1 VSPVK
6 APGMLLNAG
15 PIALRL
21 QRAADA
27 GPEGPGQQHGWWS
40 AEQRA
45 ARRAERDERRRRRK
59 NRWTP
64 GNDVCLLENGE
75 EFFPAVFEAI
85 DAAHEEVL
93 IETFI
98 VFEDKV
104 GHALRDAIV
113 RAARRGVR
121 VTLLVDG
128 FGSSD
133 LGAGYIQALADAGV
147 HLYVFDPCRR
157 VLGVRFK
164 IFRRMH
170 RKLVVIDRALAFI
183 GGINYSADHLGDFGP
198 QAKQDYSAS
207 VRGPIVAE
215 IREFMLRQLRD
226 QPRARQTDLLPAWPD
241 AVDRAQAARQA
252 VPPPA
257 GNAETI
263 FVTRDNHLHRNAIE
277 RHYRAAI
284 RSARQRV
291 VIANAY
297 FFPGYLL
304 LRELRRAAQ
313 RGVDVR
319 LILQGEPDMKI
330 VRAASL
336 LYEYLQRDGVR
347 IFEYCE
353 RPLHG
358 KVALVDDQWATV
370 GSSNLDPLSLS
381 LNLEAN
387 LIVRDRDFNRDLA
400 DRLTRLM
407 AKSCR
412 EVPVTPG
419 RRWPLLHQA
428 WTTFLFHVLRGFPV
442 WAGWLPRHAPR
453 LQALAGPPGE
463 NG

>member
-1 VSPVK
+1 VSSGGVD
-6 APGMLLNAG
+6 
-15 PIALRL
+15 LRL
-21 QRAADA
+21 DRIADVA
-27 GPEGPGQQHGWWS
+27 PEVARKHPWWTM
-40 AEQRA
+40 EQRA
-45 ARRAERDERRRRRK
+45 AWRAQRDERRRRRK
-59 NRWTP
+59 NRWTA
-64 GNDVCLLENGE
+64 GNEVRLLENGE

-85 DAAHEEVL
+85 ASAREEVL

-98 VFEDKV
+98 LFEDKV
-104 GHALRDAIV
+104 GNALREAMV
-113 RAARRGVR
+113 NAARRGVR

-133 LGAGYIQALADAGV
+133 LGAAFVGELADVGV
-147 HLYVFDPCRR
+147 RLCVFDPCRR
-157 VLGVRFK
+157 VMGLRFK
-164 IFRRMH
+164 ILRRMH
-170 RKLVVIDRALAFI
+170 RKLVVIDRSLAFI
-183 GGINYSADHLGDFGP
+183 GGINYSADHLSDFGP
-198 QAKQDYSAS
+198 EAKQDYSAS

-215 IREFMLRQLRD
+215 IHEFMLRQLRD
-226 QPRARQTDLLPAWPD
+226 QPCASHAQPSWMRGGGDGDGPRSASLPLPA
-241 AVDRAQAARQA
+241 
-252 VPPPA
+252 PA
-257 GNAETI
+257 GDAETI
-263 FVTRDNHLHRNAIE
+263 FVTRDNHMHRNAIE

-284 RSARQRV
+284 RSARHRV

-304 LRELRRAAQ
+304 LRELRRAAR

-347 IFEYCE
+347 IFEYCK

-358 KVALVDDQWATV
+358 KVALIDDQWATV

-400 DRLTRLM
+400 GRLDELM
-407 AKSCR
+407 VESCR
-412 EVPVTPG
+412 EAPVTPG
-419 RRWPLLHQA
+419 RRWPLLHQL

-442 WAGWLPRHAPR
+442 WAGWLPRHSPK
-453 LQALAGPPGE
+453 LETLAAPPGQD
-463 NG
+463 GR

>member
-1 VSPVK
+1 MNAMEIDLRLERTAEA
-6 APGMLLNAG
+6 APGT
-15 PIALRL
+15 
-21 QRAADA
+21 
-27 GPEGPGQQHGWWS
+27 PGQVWWS
-40 AEQRA
+40 TEQRA
-45 ARRAERDERRRRRK
+45 ARRAHRDERRRRK
-59 NRWTP
+59 NRWTA
-64 GNDVCLLENGE
+64 GNDVRLLENGE

-85 DAAHEEVL
+85 DAAREEVL

-98 VFEDKV
+98 LFEDKV
-104 GHALRDAIV
+104 GHALREAMV

-133 LGAGYIQALADAGV
+133 LGAAYVTELAEAGV
-147 HLYVFDPCRR
+147 HLCVFDPCRR
-157 VLGVRFK
+157 VLGLRFK
-164 IFRRMH
+164 ILRRMH

-198 QAKQDYSAS
+198 EAKQDYSAS

-215 IREFMLRQLRD
+215 IHEFMLRQLRD
-226 QPRARQTDLLPAWPD
+226 QPCATPADGSRQRLAPRPLPA
-241 AVDRAQAARQA
+241 
-252 VPPPA
+252 PA
-257 GNAETI
+257 GSAETI
-263 FVTRDNHLHRNAIE
+263 FVTRDNHLHRNEIE

-304 LRELRRAAQ
+304 LRELRRAAR

-347 IFEYCE
+347 IFEYCK

-387 LIVRDRDFNRDLA
+387 LIVRDAGFNRELA
-400 DRLTRLM
+400 GRLEQLM
-407 AKSCR
+407 AESCR

-428 WTTFLFHVLRGFPV
+428 WTTFLFHVLRGYPG
-442 WAGWLPRHAPR
+442 WARWLPRHSPR
-453 LQALAGPPGE
+453 LETLAAPPGG
-463 NG
+463 NGR

>member
-1 VSPVK
+1 MN
-6 APGMLLNAG
+6 GRGLD
-15 PIALRL
+15 IALG
-21 QRAADA
+21 RAADA
-27 GPEGPGQQHGWWS
+27 WPEAQAPQHGWWS

-64 GNDVCLLENGE
+64 GNEVRLLENGE

-85 DAAHEEVL
+85 DAAREEVL

-98 VFEDKV
+98 LFEDKV
-104 GHALRDAIV
+104 GNTLREVVV
-113 RAARRGVR
+113 RAAGRGVR

-133 LGAGYIQALADAGV
+133 LGAAYVQALADAGV
-147 HLYVFDPCRR
+147 HLCVFDPCRR
-157 VLGVRFK
+157 VFGLRFK
-164 IFRRMH
+164 ILRRMH
-170 RKLVVIDRALAFI
+170 RKLVVIDRELAFI

-198 QAKQDYSAS
+198 EAKQDYAAS
-207 VRGPIVAE
+207 VQGPIVAE
-215 IREFMLRQLRD
+215 IHEFMRRQLRD
-226 QPRARQTDLLPAWPD
+226 HA
-241 AVDRAQAARQA
+241 RAQPAERHAAPAREA
-252 VPPPA
+252 TRSLSPPA
-257 GNAETI
+257 GRAETI

-347 IFEYCE
+347 IFEYCK

-387 LIVRDRDFNRDLA
+387 LIVRDHAFNSDLA
-400 DRLTRLM
+400 ARLEHLM
-407 AKSCR
+407 ATSCR

-428 WTTFLFHVLRGFPV
+428 WTTLLFHVLRGFPV
-442 WAGWLPRHAPR
+442 WAGWLPRHVPR
-453 LQALAGPPGE
+453 LETLAAPSDRRG
-463 NG
+463 

>member
-1 VSPVK
+1 MSPGSVE
-6 APGMLLNAG
+6 
-15 PIALRL
+15 LRL
-21 QRAADA
+21 DRAAEAVPDHG
-27 GPEGPGQQHGWWS
+27 GPQHPWWTT
-40 AEQRA
+40 EQRA
-45 ARRAERDERRRRRK
+45 ARRAQRDERRRRRR
-59 NRWTP
+59 NRWTA
-64 GNDVCLLENGE
+64 GNEVRLLENGE

-85 DAAHEEVL
+85 DAAREEVL

-98 VFEDKV
+98 LFEDKV
-104 GHALRDAIV
+104 GHALRESMV
-113 RAARRGVR
+113 SAARRGVR

-128 FGSSD
+128 FGTSD
-133 LGAGYIQALADAGV
+133 LGAAYIGELAGAGV
-147 HLYVFDPCRR
+147 HLCVFDPCRR
-157 VLGVRFK
+157 VLGMRFK
-164 IFRRMH
+164 ILRRMH
-170 RKLVVIDRALAFI
+170 RKLVVIDRTLAFI
-183 GGINYSADHLGDFGP
+183 GGINYSADHLSDFGP
-198 QAKQDYSAS
+198 EAKQDYSAS

-215 IREFMLRQLRD
+215 IHEFMLRQLRD
-226 QPRARQTDLLPAWPD
+226 QPCANQGEPTRTPAPGD
-241 AVDRAQAARQA
+241 GQRVAARP
-252 VPPPA
+252 VPAPA
-257 GNAETI
+257 GEAQTI
-263 FVTRDNHLHRNAIE
+263 FVTRDNHLHRNEIE

-284 RSARQRV
+284 RSARHRV

-304 LRELRRAAQ
+304 LRELRRAAR

-347 IFEYCE
+347 IFEYCK

-387 LIVRDRDFNRDLA
+387 LIVRDGDFNRDLA
-400 DRLTRLM
+400 GRLEQLM
-407 AKSCR
+407 SESCR
-412 EVPVTPG
+412 EAPVTPG

-442 WAGWLPRHAPR
+442 WAGWLPRHTPK
-453 LQALAGPPGE
+453 LETLAAPPGR

>member
-1 VSPVK
+1 MSAGSVELRLDRASDV
-6 APGMLLNAG
+6 APG
-15 PIALRL
+15 
-21 QRAADA
+21 
-27 GPEGPGQQHGWWS
+27 GPGSQHPWWT

-45 ARRAERDERRRRRK
+45 ARRAHRDERRRRRK
-59 NRWTP
+59 NRWTA
-64 GNDVCLLENGE
+64 GNDVRLLENGE
-75 EFFPAVFEAI
+75 EFFPAVFQAI
-85 DAAHEEVL
+85 DAAREEVL

-98 VFEDKV
+98 LFEDKV
-104 GHALRDAIV
+104 GKALQEVIV

-133 LGAGYIQALADAGV
+133 LGVGFIAELADAGV
-147 HLYVFDPCRR
+147 HLCVFDPCQR

-164 IFRRMH
+164 ILRRMH
-170 RKLVVIDRALAFI
+170 RKLVVIDRSLAFI
-183 GGINYSADHLGDFGP
+183 GGINYSADHLADFGP
-198 QAKQDYSAS
+198 EAKQDYSAS

-215 IREFMLRQLRD
+215 IHEFMLRQLRN
-226 QPRARQTDLLPAWPD
+226 QPCAGHAERSREQALG
-241 AVDRAQAARQA
+241 DRPQAAQRSL
-252 VPPPA
+252 PPPA
-257 GNAETI
+257 GVAETI
-263 FVTRDNHLHRNAIE
+263 FVTRDNHVHRNEIE

-284 RSARQRV
+284 RSARHRV

-304 LRELRRAAQ
+304 LRELRRAAR

-347 IFEYCE
+347 IFEYCK

-387 LIVRDRDFNRDLA
+387 LIVRDGDFNRDLA
-400 DRLTRLM
+400 GRLERLM
-407 AKSCR
+407 DDSCR

-442 WAGWLPRHAPR
+442 WAGWLPRHAPK
-453 LQALAGPPGE
+453 LETLASPPGE

>member
-1 VSPVK
+1 
-6 APGMLLNAG
+6 MD
-15 PIALRL
+15 IDLRL
-21 QRAADA
+21 ERTAEAAS
-27 GPEGPGQQHGWWS
+27 GTPGQAWWS
-40 AEQRA
+40 TEQRA
-45 ARRAERDERRRRRK
+45 ARRAHRDERRRRK
-59 NRWTP
+59 NRWTG
-64 GNDVCLLENGE
+64 GNDVRLLENGE

-85 DAAHEEVL
+85 DAAREEVL

-98 VFEDKV
+98 LFEDKV
-104 GHALRDAIV
+104 GHALREAMV

-133 LGAGYIQALADAGV
+133 LGAAYVSELAEAGV
-147 HLYVFDPCRR
+147 HLCVFDPCRR
-157 VLGVRFK
+157 VLGLRFK
-164 IFRRMH
+164 ILRRMH
-170 RKLVVIDRALAFI
+170 RKLVVIDRELAFI

-198 QAKQDYSAS
+198 EAKQDYSAS

-215 IREFMLRQLRD
+215 IHEFMLRQLRD
-226 QPRARQTDLLPAWPD
+226 QPCATPADGSSQRLAPRPLPA
-241 AVDRAQAARQA
+241 
-252 VPPPA
+252 PA
-257 GNAETI
+257 GSAETI
-263 FVTRDNHLHRNAIE
+263 FVTRDNHLHRNEIE

-284 RSARQRV
+284 RSARHRV

-304 LRELRRAAQ
+304 LRELRRAAR

-347 IFEYCE
+347 IFEYCK

-387 LIVRDRDFNRDLA
+387 LIVRDAGFNRELA
-400 DRLTRLM
+400 GRLEQLM
-407 AKSCR
+407 AESCR

-428 WTTFLFHVLRGFPV
+428 WTTVLFHVLRGYPG
-442 WAGWLPRHAPR
+442 WARWLPRHSPR
-453 LQALAGPPGE
+453 LETLAAPPG
-463 NG
+463 GSGR

>member
-1 VSPVK
+1 
-6 APGMLLNAG
+6 MD
-15 PIALRL
+15 IELRL
-21 QRAADA
+21 ERAAEA
-27 GPEGPGQQHGWWS
+27 TPGTPATPGQAWWS
-40 AEQRA
+40 TEQRA
-45 ARRAERDERRRRRK
+45 ARRAHRDERRRRK
-59 NRWTP
+59 NRWTA
-64 GNDVCLLENGE
+64 GNDVRLLENGE

-85 DAAHEEVL
+85 DAAREEVL

-98 VFEDKV
+98 LFEDKV
-104 GHALRDAIV
+104 GHALREAMV
-113 RAARRGVR
+113 GAARRGVR

-133 LGAGYIQALADAGV
+133 LGAAYVTELAEAGV
-147 HLYVFDPCRR
+147 HLCVFDPCRR
-157 VLGVRFK
+157 VLGLRFK
-164 IFRRMH
+164 ILRRMH
-170 RKLVVIDRALAFI
+170 RKLVVIDRELAFI

-198 QAKQDYSAS
+198 EAKQDYSAS

-215 IREFMLRQLRD
+215 IHEFMLRQLRG
-226 QPRARQTDLLPAWPD
+226 QPC
-241 AVDRAQAARQA
+241 ARQA
-252 VPPPA
+252 EGSRQRLAPRPPPVPA
-257 GNAETI
+257 GSAETI
-263 FVTRDNHLHRNAIE
+263 FVTRDNHLHRNEIE

-284 RSARQRV
+284 RSARHRV

-304 LRELRRAAQ
+304 LRELRRAAR

-347 IFEYCE
+347 IFEYCK

-358 KVALVDDQWATV
+358 KVALVDDLWATV

-387 LIVRDRDFNRDLA
+387 LIVRDAGYNRELSG
-400 DRLTRLM
+400 RLELLM
-407 AKSCR
+407 GESCR

-428 WTTFLFHVLRGFPV
+428 WTTFLFHVLRGYPG
-442 WAGWLPRHAPR
+442 WARWLPRHAPR
-453 LQALAGPPGE
+453 LETLAAPPGG
-463 NG
+463 NGP

>member
-1 VSPVK
+1 MS
-6 APGMLLNAG
+6 GGGLDM
-15 PIALRL
+15 RL
-21 QRAADA
+21 DRRADG
-27 GPEGPGQQHGWWS
+27 GPEPATKHPWWT

-45 ARRAERDERRRRRK
+45 ARRSQRDERRRRRK
-59 NRWTP
+59 NRWTA
-64 GNDVCLLENGE
+64 GNEVRLLENGE
-75 EFFPAVFEAI
+75 EFFPAVFEAV
-85 DAAHEEVL
+85 AAAREEVL

-98 VFEDKV
+98 LFEDKV
-104 GHALRDAIV
+104 GNGLREALV
-113 RAARRGVR
+113 NAARRGVR

-133 LGAGYIQALADAGV
+133 LGAAFVAELADAGV
-147 HLYVFDPCRR
+147 RLCVFDPCRR
-157 VLGVRFK
+157 VLGLRFK
-164 IFRRMH
+164 ILRRMH
-170 RKLVVIDRALAFI
+170 RKLVVIDRTLAFI

-198 QAKQDYSAS
+198 EAKQDYSAS
-207 VRGPIVAE
+207 VRGPIVGE
-215 IREFMLRQLRD
+215 IHAFMLRQLRD
-226 QPRARQTDLLPAWPD
+226 QPCANHGPLAWTRAGADGARAAWPPLPA
-241 AVDRAQAARQA
+241 
-252 VPPPA
+252 PA
-257 GNAETI
+257 GDAETI
-263 FVTRDNHLHRNAIE
+263 FVTRDNHMHRNGIE

-284 RSARQRV
+284 RSARHRV

-304 LRELRRAAQ
+304 LRELRRAAR

-347 IFEYCE
+347 IFEYCK

-358 KVALVDDQWATV
+358 KVAVVDDQWATV

-400 DRLTRLM
+400 GRLDELM
-407 AKSCR
+407 TGSCR
-412 EVPVTPG
+412 EAPVTPG
-419 RRWPLLHQA
+419 RRWPLLHQL

-442 WAGWLPRHAPR
+442 WAGWLPRHAPK
-453 LQALAGPPGE
+453 LETLAAPPSQNGP
-463 NG
+463 

>member
-1 VSPVK
+1 
-6 APGMLLNAG
+6 MNAG
-15 PIALRL
+15 SLDLRL
-21 QRAADA
+21 ERAADVA
-27 GPEGPGQQHGWWS
+27 TDAAPHAWW
-40 AEQRA
+40 APEQRA
-45 ARRAERDERRRRRK
+45 ARRAARDERRRRRIS
-59 NRWTP
+59 RWTA
-64 GNDVCLLENGE
+64 GNDVRLLENGE

-85 DAAHEEVL
+85 DGAREEVL

-98 VFEDKV
+98 LFEDKV
-104 GHALRDAIV
+104 GHALRESIV
-113 RAARRGVR
+113 RAGKRGVR

-133 LGAGYIQALADAGV
+133 LGVEYIQELTEAGV
-147 HLYVFDPCRR
+147 HLCVFDPCRR
-157 VLGVRFK
+157 VLGMRFK
-164 IFRRMH
+164 ILRRMH
-170 RKLVVIDRALAFI
+170 RKLVVVDRSLAFI

-198 QAKQDYSAS
+198 EAKQDYSAS
-207 VRGPIVAE
+207 VRGPIVDQ
-215 IREFMLRQLRD
+215 IRDFMLRQLRD
-226 QPRARQTDLLPAWPD
+226 QPCAKRLDKLPPSAP
-241 AVDRAQAARQA
+241 AANAGLRSDKA
-252 VPPPA
+252 PA

-263 FVTRDNHLHRNAIE
+263 FVTRDNHLHRNSIE

-304 LRELRRAAQ
+304 LRELRRAAR

-330 VRAASL
+330 VKAASL

-347 IFEYCE
+347 IFEYCK

-387 LIVRDRDFNRDLA
+387 LIVRDGDFNHDLA
-400 DRLTRLM
+400 QRLDQLM
-407 AKSCR
+407 AESCR
-412 EVPVTPG
+412 EAPVTPG
-419 RRWPLLHQA
+419 RRWPLLHQV
-428 WTTFLFHVLRGFPV
+428 WTTFLFHVLRGFPT
-442 WAGWLPRHAPR
+442 WANWLPRHAPK
-453 LQALAGPPGE
+453 LETLAAPPGR
-463 NG
+463 GG

>member
-1 VSPVK
+1 M
-6 APGMLLNAG
+6 GL
-15 PIALRL
+15 ALD
-21 QRAADA
+21 RAAEVA
-27 GPEGPGQQHGWWS
+27 PNQPASQHPWWTT
-40 AEQRA
+40 EQRA
-45 ARRAERDERRRRRK
+45 ARRAQRDERRRRRK
-59 NRWTP
+59 NRWTA
-64 GNDVCLLENGE
+64 GNEVRLLENGE

-85 DAAHEEVL
+85 DGARDEVL

-98 VFEDKV
+98 LFEDKV
-104 GHALRDAIV
+104 GHALREAMV

-133 LGAGYIQALADAGV
+133 LGQAFISELADAGV
-147 HLYVFDPCRR
+147 HLCVFDPCQRI
-157 VLGVRFK
+157 LGVRFK
-164 IFRRMH
+164 ILRRMH

-183 GGINYSADHLGDFGP
+183 GGINYSADHLDDFGP
-198 QAKQDYSAS
+198 EAKQDYSAS

-215 IREFMLRQLRD
+215 IHEFMLRQLRGQSCAGHAEAPREQASD
-226 QPRARQTDLLPAWPD
+226 DRPRAATCP
-241 AVDRAQAARQA
+241 

-257 GNAETI
+257 GEAQTI
-263 FVTRDNHLHRNAIE
+263 FVTRDNHVHRNEIE

-291 VIANAY
+291 YIANAY

-304 LRELRRAAQ
+304 LRELRRAAR

-347 IFEYCE
+347 IFEYCK

-387 LIVRDRDFNRDLA
+387 LIVRDGDFNRDLA
-400 DRLTRLM
+400 GRLEELM
-407 AKSCR
+407 RESCR
-412 EVPVTPG
+412 EAPATPG

-442 WAGWLPRHAPR
+442 WAGWLPRHAPK
-453 LQALAGPPGE
+453 LETLAAPPSRDG
-463 NG
+463 

>member
-1 VSPVK
+1 MS
-6 APGMLLNAG
+6 GMDLD
-15 PIALRL
+15 LRL
-21 QRAADA
+21 ERAAETPPTGTGHA
-27 GPEGPGQQHGWWS
+27 WWS

-45 ARRAERDERRRRRK
+45 ARRARRDERRRPK

-64 GNDVCLLENGE
+64 GNDVRLLENGE
-75 EFFPAVFEAI
+75 EFFPAVFDAI
-85 DAAHEEVL
+85 DAAREEVL

-98 VFEDKV
+98 LFEDKV
-104 GHALRDAIV
+104 GHALRESVV

-133 LGAGYIQALADAGV
+133 LGAAYVSELADAGV
-147 HLYVFDPCRR
+147 HLCVFDPCRR
-157 VLGVRFK
+157 VLGMRFK
-164 IFRRMH
+164 ILRRMH
-170 RKLVVIDRALAFI
+170 RKLVVIDRELAFI

-198 QAKQDYSAS
+198 EAKQDYSAS

-215 IREFMLRQLRD
+215 IHEFMLRQLRG
-226 QPRARQTDLLPAWPD
+226 QPCAGPAEASRPRRASRPLPA
-241 AVDRAQAARQA
+241 
-252 VPPPA
+252 PA
-257 GNAETI
+257 GEAETI
-263 FVTRDNHLHRNAIE
+263 FVTRDNHLHRNEIE

-284 RSARQRV
+284 RSARHRV

-304 LRELRRAAQ
+304 LRELRRAAR

-347 IFEYCE
+347 IFEYCK

-358 KVALVDDQWATV
+358 KVALVDEQWSTV

-387 LIVRDRDFNRDLA
+387 LIVRDAGFNRELSG
-400 DRLTRLM
+400 RLEKLM
-407 AKSCR
+407 AESCR
-412 EVPVTPG
+412 EAPVTPG

-428 WTTFLFHVLRGFPV
+428 WTTFLFHVLRGYPG
-442 WAGWLPRHAPR
+442 WARWLPRHAPK
-453 LQALAGPPGE
+453 LETLAAPPGG
-463 NG
+463 NGR

>member
-1 VSPVK
+1 MD
-6 APGMLLNAG
+6 AE
-15 PIALRL
+15 LRL
-21 QRAADA
+21 ERASDA
-27 GPEGPGQQHGWWS
+27 AAPEPHPAPGWWS

-45 ARRAERDERRRRRK
+45 VRRAQRNERRQRRK
-59 NRWTP
+59 NRWTG
-64 GNDVCLLENGE
+64 GNAVQLLENGE

-85 DAAHEEVL
+85 DAARDEVL

-98 VFEDKV
+98 LFEDKV
-104 GHALRDAIV
+104 GLALRDAIV
-113 RAARRGVR
+113 RAANRGVR
-121 VTLLVDG
+121 VTMLVDG

-133 LGAGYIQALADAGV
+133 LGAAFIEALSQAGV
-147 HLYVFDPCRR
+147 HLCVFDPCRR
-157 VLGVRFK
+157 VLGMRFK
-164 IFRRMH
+164 ILRRMH
-170 RKLVVIDRALAFI
+170 RKLVVVDRTLAFI

-198 QAKQDYSAS
+198 EAKQDYSAS
-207 VRGPIVAE
+207 VRGPIVAQ
-215 IREFMLRQLRD
+215 IHEFMLRQLRD
-226 QPRARQTDLLPAWPD
+226 QPCARRAD
-241 AVDRAQAARQA
+241 ARGGAARTAGLHWQVGTPA
-252 VPPPA
+252 PA
-257 GNAETI
+257 GTAETI
-263 FVTRDNHLHRNAIE
+263 FVTRDNHLHRNEIE

-284 RSARQRV
+284 RSARHRV

-304 LRELRRAAQ
+304 LRELRRAAR

-347 IFEYCE
+347 IYEYCK

-358 KVALVDDQWATV
+358 KVALVDEQWSTV

-387 LIVRDRDFNRDLA
+387 LIVRDADFNAELSRNLEQ
-400 DRLTRLM
+400 LM
-407 AKSCR
+407 AESCR
-412 EVPVTPG
+412 EVPATPG

-453 LQALAGPPGE
+453 LETLAAPQSRDG
-463 NG
+463 

>member
-1 VSPVK
+1 VS
-6 APGMLLNAG
+6 GL
-15 PIALRL
+15 ALRL
-21 QRAADA
+21 ERAVDA
-27 GPEGPGQQHGWWS
+27 SPAASGPAWWS
-40 AEQRA
+40 TEQRA
-45 ARRAERDERRRRRK
+45 ARRARRDERRRPK
-59 NRWTP
+59 NRWTA
-64 GNDVCLLENGE
+64 GNDVRLLENGE
-75 EFFPAVFEAI
+75 EFFPAVFDAI
-85 DAAHEEVL
+85 DAARDEVL

-98 VFEDKV
+98 LFEDKV
-104 GHALRDAIV
+104 GHALREAMV

-133 LGAGYIQALADAGV
+133 LGAAYVSELADAGV
-147 HLYVFDPCRR
+147 HLCVFDPCRR
-157 VLGVRFK
+157 VLGLRFK
-164 IFRRMH
+164 ILRRMH
-170 RKLVVIDRALAFI
+170 RKLVVIDRELAFI

-198 QAKQDYSAS
+198 EAKQDYSAS
-207 VRGPIVAE
+207 VRGPIVAQ
-215 IREFMLRQLRD
+215 IHEFMLRQLRGQACAG
-226 QPRARQTDLLPAWPD
+226 QPE
-241 AVDRAQAARQA
+241 VARQA
-252 VPPPA
+252 AGSRPLPAPA
-257 GNAETI
+257 GEAETI
-263 FVTRDNHLHRNAIE
+263 FVTRDNHLHRNEIE

-284 RSARQRV
+284 RSARHRV

-304 LRELRRAAQ
+304 LRELRRAAR

-347 IFEYCE
+347 IFEYCK

-387 LIVRDRDFNRDLA
+387 LIVRDEAFNRDLA
-400 DRLTRLM
+400 GRLEQLM
-407 AKSCR
+407 AESCR
-412 EVPVTPG
+412 EAPATPG

-428 WTTFLFHVLRGFPV
+428 WTTFLFHVLRGYPG
-442 WAGWLPRHAPR
+442 WARWLPRHAPK
-453 LQALAGPPGE
+453 LETLAAPPGG
-463 NG
+463 NGQ

>member
-1 VSPVK
+1 VSPGVVD
-6 APGMLLNAG
+6 
-15 PIALRL
+15 LRL
-21 QRAADA
+21 DRAADA
-27 GPEGPGQQHGWWS
+27 VTDRDRPPHPWWT

-45 ARRAERDERRRRRK
+45 VRRAQRDERRRRRK

-64 GNDVCLLENGE
+64 GNDVRLLENGE

-85 DAAHEEVL
+85 DSAQEEVL

-98 VFEDKV
+98 LFEDKV
-104 GHALRDAIV
+104 GHALREAMV
-113 RAARRGVR
+113 SAARRGVR

-133 LGAGYIQALADAGV
+133 LGAAYIGELADAGV
-147 HLYVFDPCRR
+147 HLCVFDPCRR
-157 VLGVRFK
+157 VLGMRFK
-164 IFRRMH
+164 ILRRMH

-183 GGINYSADHLGDFGP
+183 GGINYSADHLSDFGP
-198 QAKQDYSAS
+198 EAKQDYSAS

-215 IREFMLRQLRD
+215 IHEFMLRQLRD
-226 QPRARQTDLLPAWPD
+226 QPCANHGEPSHTPSPADRMRMGARS
-241 AVDRAQAARQA
+241 
-252 VPPPA
+252 VPTPA
-257 GNAETI
+257 GEAQTI
-263 FVTRDNHLHRNAIE
+263 FVTRDNHLHRNEIE

-284 RSARQRV
+284 RSARYRV

-304 LRELRRAAQ
+304 LRELRRAAR

-347 IFEYCE
+347 IFEYCK

-387 LIVRDRDFNRDLA
+387 LIVRDSGFNRDLA
-400 DRLTRLM
+400 ARLEQLM
-407 AKSCR
+407 RDSCR
-412 EVPVTPG
+412 EAPVTPG

-442 WAGWLPRHAPR
+442 WAGWLPRHTPR
-453 LQALAGPPGE
+453 LETLAAPPSR
-463 NG
+463 NR